1 MAVRLQID
9 GTMDRHTG
17 RFKSRQTFPLT
28 GDGLELCLDSNCL
41 ALNCVFMVSN
51 ASCPSGICAL
61 QPTSTDHYSGPG
73 DTARRIPTETNP
85 CKNLTTCMLQSFSV
99 GLFSS
104 VCCMW
109 SHASRSQH
117 QAITHSS
124 AGLDQN
130 EQCETLSLVSYI
142 QYDVSS
148 NV

>member
-85 CKNLTTCMLQSFSV
+85 CKNLNNMHAPVLQCGIVFKCLLHVVTC
-99 GLFSS
+99 
-104 VCCMW
+104 
-109 SHASRSQH
+109 
-117 QAITHSS
+117 I
-124 AGLDQN
+124 
-130 EQCETLSLVSYI
+130 
-142 QYDVSS
+142 
-148 NV
+148 